1 MYNLLVG
8 GAAGDGIDTMVAIF
22 EKVLKKSGYYVFS
35 VRDFMSRIRGGHNF
49 TLIRFGP
56 EPIHGHS
63 LTLNGI
69 VAMDEQTIQRHKDQL
84 IDGGFILC
92 DENINTN
99 DPQVL
104 KIDMRKKAGV
114 LGNPKVAGV
123 IAIGALLKL
132 FGETLETA
140 ETVLSTTIKPAFL
153 EMNRQG
159 LSFGYESTE
168 SHYTHLTSNYSD
180 YMLLSGAE
188 AMSLGSVAAGLRF
201 YSAYPMSPSTTILA
215 YLTTTQHQSG
225 VVVEQAEDEIA
236 AVNMAIGASY
246 AGARAMTA
254 SVGGGFA
261 LMTEAVGFCGIAEI
275 PLVIGDI
282 QRPGPATGLPTRTE
296 QADLRYTVAAGAGDF
311 PHMVIALRNH
321 EDAFYQTVRA
331 FNLAEKY
338 QMPVIILSDQYL
350 ADATATVPPF
360 DDQSLKIEPSGL
372 RDNALAQD
380 YLRYRI
386 TDDGISPRLI
396 PGKTPAI
403 VAIDSDEHDEAGYIT
418 ESAEVRNAMVQKRE
432 RKMAALHNE
441 IEEPIFMGDKSCTTL
456 LVGFGSTWGPLCEA
470 IALLNEKNS
479 GGYGALIF
487 GDVYPLPITKLK
499 SYAKKAKHIINV
511 EQNATGQLAAMMREA
526 ALIACDTSILKY
538 DGRQISGEEIVD
550 AVLKGE
556 CK

>member
-8 GAAGDGIDTMVAIF
+8 GAAGDGIDTMVAVF
-22 EKVLKKSGYYVFS
+22 EKVLKRSGYFVFS
-35 VRDFMSRIRGGHNF
+35 SRDFMSRIRGGHNF
-49 TLIRFGP
+49 TLIRFGT
-56 EPIHGHS
+56 EPISSHS
-63 LTLNGI
+63 LLVNGI
-69 VAMDEQTIQRHKDQL
+69 VAMDLNTIEEHKDQL
-84 IDGGFILC
+84 LDGGFILC
-92 DENINTN
+92 DENIHTQ
-99 DPQVL
+99 DSRAL
-104 KIDMRKKAGV
+104 KIDMRKKAGI

-132 FGETLETA
+132 FGENLDTA
-140 ETVLSTTIKPAFL
+140 ESILEDSVKSAFL

-159 LSFGYESTE
+159 LSFGYDCVNRR
-168 SHYTHLTSNYSD
+168 YPHLDSSYSD
-180 YMLLSGAE
+180 YMLVSGAE
-188 AMSLGSVAAGLRF
+188 AMSLGALAAGLRF

-215 YLTTTQHQSG
+215 YLTATQHQSG

-236 AVNMAIGASY
+236 AVNMAAGASY

-321 EDAFYQTVRA
+321 EDAFYQTARA

-350 ADATATVPPF
+350 ADATATVLPF
-360 DDQSLKIEPSGL
+360 DIQSIKNQPTGL
-372 RDNALAQD
+372 RDSAMAQD
-380 YLRYRI
+380 YLRYQI
-386 TDDGISPRLI
+386 TDDGVSPRLV

-432 RKMAALHNE
+432 RKMTALRAE
-441 IEEPIFMGDKSCTTL
+441 IEEPLFIGDENFHTL
-456 LVGFGSTWGPLCEA
+456 LVGFGSTFGPLCEA
-470 IALLNEKNS
+470 VTLLNEKTPE
-479 GGYGALIF
+479 GYGALVF
-487 GDVYPLPITKLK
+487 GDVYPLPVKRFK
-499 SYAKKAKHIINV
+499 AYAKKAMRIINI
-511 EQNATGQLAAMMREA
+511 EQNSTGQLAAMLREA
-526 ALIACDTSILKY
+526 ALIDCDASVLKY
-538 DGRQISGEEIVD
+538 DGRQISGQEIAD
-550 AVLKGE
+550 AILKGDA
-556 CK
+556 K